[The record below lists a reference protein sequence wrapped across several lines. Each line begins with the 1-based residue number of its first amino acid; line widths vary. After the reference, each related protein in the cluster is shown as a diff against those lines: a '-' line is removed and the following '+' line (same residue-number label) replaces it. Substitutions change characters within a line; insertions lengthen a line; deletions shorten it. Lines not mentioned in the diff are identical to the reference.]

1 MLLDDEA
8 APAARPKPP
17 QPVFQDRSD
26 EKLAM
31 PDFSKMNI
39 KGTKRGNV
47 GGSGSS
53 APSGEGK
60 KFVGDNRLGGWHS
73 YRASKTALNQ
83 LTKNCAIEFARK
95 KHPVTFLLLH
105 PGTVETDLSAPFRR
119 NVPEGKLF
127 KAEFSAERL
136 LGIVGDKTQA
146 DTGKF
151 FAWDGE
157 EIEW

>member
-1 MLLDDEA
+1 M
-8 APAARPKPP
+8 
-17 QPVFQDRSD
+17 
-26 EKLAM
+26 
-31 PDFSKMNI
+31 
-39 KGTKRGNV
+39 
-47 GGSGSS
+47 
-53 APSGEGK
+53 
-60 KFVGDNRLGGWHS
+60 
-73 YRASKTALNQ
+73 
-83 LTKNCAIEFARK
+83 RK

-127 KAEFSAERL
+127 KVNFSAERL

-157 EIEW
+157 EIQW